1 MNNCVEI
8 KGLTKRFGKFTAV
21 NNVSFTLETGKVY
34 GLIGPNGAGK
44 STLMSM
50 IMGLLYPSEG
60 TGNVRG
66 HELGSKEAL
75 KVLGYSPEFTSFY
88 SDMSALEYLWY
99 MGTLS
104 GLSDQKAKE
113 RSLELIEQ
121 FELKD
126 DMNKKVS
133 KFSTGMKKKISLAQA
148 MIHEPEILLLDEP
161 TANLDPTARFEI
173 LETIR
178 MLVKSRQMTVLISSH
193 VLTELQTIITDVI
206 MLEKGKLILAASLE
220 EAQKMFNKGILIV
233 DTDNNAQLCENLRDK
248 YSVEN
253 TDGVLKFSAEDLS
266 GIKREVVRE
275 VYENGWM
282 LNSMSEEKITLES
295 LYKQVM
301 EGEGNNDSGI

>member
-8 KGLTKRFGKFTAV
+8 KGLTKKFGKFTAV
-21 NNVSFTLETGKVY
+21 NNVSFSLETGKVY

-50 IMGLLYPSEG
+50 IMGLLFPTEG
-60 TGNVRG
+60 TGNVKG
-66 HELGSKEAL
+66 HELGSRAAL
-75 KVLGYSPEFTSFY
+75 QILGYSPEFTSFY

-104 GLSDQKAKE
+104 GLSDQQAKE

-148 MIHEPEILLLDEP
+148 MIHNPEILLLDEP

-178 MLVKSRQMTVLISSH
+178 KLVKSQQMTVLISSH

-206 MLEKGKLILAASLE
+206 MLEKGKLILATSIE
-220 EAQKMFNKGILIV
+220 EAQKMFNKGILMV
-233 DTDNNAQLCENLRDK
+233 DTDNNAQLFENLKDR
-248 YSVEN
+248 YSVEI
-253 TDGVLKFSAEDLS
+253 TDGILKFSADGLNEIRKD
-266 GIKREVVRE
+266 IVKE

-301 EGEGNNDSGI
+301 EGDGNNDSGI

>member
-60 TGNVRG
+60 TGNVKG
-66 HELGSKEAL
+66 HDLGSKEAL

>member
-60 TGNVRG
+60 TGNVKG
-66 HELGSKEAL
+66 HDLGSKEAL

-233 DTDNNAQLCENLRDK
+233 DTDNNARLYENLKDK

-253 TDGVLKFSAEDLS
+253 AEGILKFSADDLTE
-266 GIKREVVRE
+266 IKREIVRE
-275 VYENGWM
+275 VYENKWT